1 MKVTRAYLCLCLSLG
16 GIALSA
22 LTNLYILSVPVEAFL
37 AILGLP
43 SGWPARLL
51 AALSVTGMLSVLGA
65 KYAVARRNGEPAWVF
80 PPVAL
85 AIAAAVG
92 AAVWETTRAAAC
104 PEPMALALGLFGLA
118 GAALA
123 FLYGTGLEEALDAL
137 TRRGDR

>member
-1 MKVTRAYLCLCLSLG
+1 MKVTRAYLCLCLSLV

-22 LTNLYILSVPVEAFL
+22 LTNLYILSVPVEVFL
-37 AILGLP
+37 AIPGLP

-51 AALSVTGMLSVLGA
+51 AALGVTGMLSVLGA
-65 KYAVARRNGEPAWVF
+65 KYAVARRNGEPAWGF
-80 PPVAL
+80 LLL
-85 AIAAAVG
+85 AMAAAGDVG
-92 AAVWETTRAAAC
+92 VAVWETTRSAAC

-123 FLYGTGLEEALDAL
+123 FLHGAGLEEALDAL

>member
-1 MKVTRAYLCLCLSLG
+1 MKVTRAYLRLCLSLG

-65 KYAVARRNGEPAWVF
+65 KYAVARRNGEPAWVL

-85 AIAAAVG
+85 AIAAVG

-123 FLYGTGLEEALDAL
+123 FLHGTGLEEALDAL